1 MGITDDFEAP
11 TVLAPAVQAY
21 LAQERS
27 WWRMLRATG
36 VMSEADSASELAR
49 WLE

>member
-1 MGITDDFEAP
+1 MDTDDFDP
-11 TVLAPAVQAY
+11 APALPPAVEAY

-36 VMSEADSASELAR
+36 AMTGEESAAELAR

>member
-1 MGITDDFEAP
+1 MDTDGSEP
-11 TVLAPAVQAY
+11 TLPPSVEAY

-27 WWRMLRATG
+27 WWRMPRATG
-36 VMSEADSASELAR
+36 TMTEAESMQELAR